1 MQHWDKSGAVM
12 KLSDVLCESG
22 PESRHCREDGA
33 RSPRH
38 TASRGLSLTV
48 FRSPGPGNVQIR
60 DGDFGRKTCCWEKWS
75 ANVTLLQWENVWV
88 EFTASSYL
96 PSAPSCKHS
105 NCWFTGLFRAL
116 WCIGHFVHVLWLEI
130 VHFWSQPLPSQTF
143 NAMRK
148 TENGQKCNDN
158 WCQSWWLPSRS
169 KWYPLVLR
177 SNWKSLGW
185 IIKIRL
191 HFIISPQPCCLRD
204 QVRCWCYTQLKADT
218 KTGIIFLSVALW
230 MDIKGINQLCR
241 IRKRIIDFSKNLR
254 NKTSTINETS
264 NNCVKNC
271 GDCRIFL
278 ASCEFTGQFYWQR
291 FP

>member
-1 MQHWDKSGAVM
+1 MQ
-12 KLSDVLCESG
+12 C
-22 PESRHCREDGA
+22 
-33 RSPRH
+33 
-38 TASRGLSLTV
+38 
-48 FRSPGPGNVQIR
+48 
-60 DGDFGRKTCCWEKWS
+60 
-75 ANVTLLQWENVWV
+75 
-88 EFTASSYL
+88 
-96 PSAPSCKHS
+96 
-105 NCWFTGLFRAL
+105 
-116 WCIGHFVHVLWLEI
+116 
-130 VHFWSQPLPSQTF
+130 
-143 NAMRK
+143 K

-158 WCQSWWLPSRS
+158 WCKSWWLPSGS

-241 IRKRIIDFSKNLR
+241 IRKRIIDLVRIYKTKLHLWNFKWLR
-254 NKTSTINETS
+254 EY
-264 NNCVKNC
+264 C

-291 FP
+291 FRSRNETKKNSKNIYFNIWLRK

>member
-1 MQHWDKSGAVM
+1 MQ
-12 KLSDVLCESG
+12 C
-22 PESRHCREDGA
+22 
-33 RSPRH
+33 
-38 TASRGLSLTV
+38 
-48 FRSPGPGNVQIR
+48 
-60 DGDFGRKTCCWEKWS
+60 
-75 ANVTLLQWENVWV
+75 
-88 EFTASSYL
+88 
-96 PSAPSCKHS
+96 
-105 NCWFTGLFRAL
+105 
-116 WCIGHFVHVLWLEI
+116 
-130 VHFWSQPLPSQTF
+130 
-143 NAMRK
+143 K

-158 WCQSWWLPSRS
+158 WCKSWWLPSGS

-241 IRKRIIDFSKNLR
+241 IRKRIIDLVRIYKTKLHLWNFKWLR
-254 NKTSTINETS
+254 EY
-264 NNCVKNC
+264 C

-278 ASCEFTGQFYWQR
+278 ASCEYFVGRLEWLWNSNPNKSFFTTWRGWFMFRLNIDVYVYRPAAISYCRPAWCCIQYGEKTINTIKGA
-291 FP
+291 